1 LVWNRGVFFFGIEA
15 AAVLAGNLPSPCI
28 TTVHLHPAR
37 FRFYHPQLPFVF
49 IAFTGKTGELQMKI
63 YLDVCCLCRPFD
75 ARTHPR
81 IHLEMEAIVA
91 ILDRCRSG
99 WDLVSS
105 DVISYEILQ
114 IRDQRRLLNIRK
126 ILALAKETVEW
137 DDWLEGRAAELAVAG
152 IDAMDALHI
161 ACAEQAG
168 ALFLTTDDA
177 IIKTIKTTGI
187 NISVRVCN
195 PVEWY
200 LEVKDS

>member
-1 LVWNRGVFFFGIEA
+1 
-15 AAVLAGNLPSPCI
+15 
-28 TTVHLHPAR
+28 
-37 FRFYHPQLPFVF
+37 
-49 IAFTGKTGELQMKI
+49 MKI
-63 YLDVCCLCRPFD
+63 YMDVCCLCRPFD

-99 WDLVSS
+99 WNLVSS

-114 IRDQRRLLNIRK
+114 LRDPKRLMNVRK
-126 ILALAKETVEW
+126 ILALAKETVAW
-137 DDWLEGRAAELAVAG
+137 DDRLEIRAEEIASTG

-161 ACAEQAG
+161 ASAEQAG

-177 IIKTIKTTGI
+177 VIKTIKTGGI

-195 PVEWY
+195 PVDLY
-200 LEVKDS
+200 LEVKDP

>member
-1 LVWNRGVFFFGIEA
+1 
-15 AAVLAGNLPSPCI
+15 
-28 TTVHLHPAR
+28 
-37 FRFYHPQLPFVF
+37 
-49 IAFTGKTGELQMKI
+49 MKI
-63 YLDVCCLCRPFD
+63 YMDVCCLCRPFD

-99 WDLVSS
+99 WDLVSG

-114 IRDQRRLLNIRK
+114 IRDPRKLMNVRR
-126 ILALAKETVEW
+126 ILALAKETVAW
-137 DDWLEGRAAELAVAG
+137 DDRLEIRAAELADNG

-161 ACAEQAG
+161 ASAEEAG

-177 IIKTIKTTGI
+177 VIKTIKATGI

-195 PVEWY
+195 PVDLY

>member
-1 LVWNRGVFFFGIEA
+1 M
-15 AAVLAGNLPSPCI
+15 
-28 TTVHLHPAR
+28 AR
-37 FRFYHPQLPFVF
+37 TASASSRIFLFWRLSN
-49 IAFTGKTGELQMKI
+49 G
-63 YLDVCCLCRPFD
+63 LCRPFD

-91 ILDRCRSG
+91 ILDRCRYG

-126 ILALAKETVEW
+126 ILALAKETVVW
-137 DDWLEGRAAELAVAG
+137 DDRLEGRAAGFADAG

-161 ACAEQAG
+161 ASAEQAG

-177 IIKTIKTTGI
+177 VIKTIKTTGI

-200 LEVKDS
+200 LDVKDS

>member
-1 LVWNRGVFFFGIEA
+1 
-15 AAVLAGNLPSPCI
+15 
-28 TTVHLHPAR
+28 
-37 FRFYHPQLPFVF
+37 
-49 IAFTGKTGELQMKI
+49 
-63 YLDVCCLCRPFD
+63 
-75 ARTHPR
+75 
-81 IHLEMEAIVA
+81 MEAIVA
-91 ILDRCRSG
+91 ILERCRSG

-126 ILALAKETVEW
+126 ILALAKEMVEW
-137 DDWLEGRAAELAVAG
+137 DDRLEGRAAEFAMAG
-152 IDAMDALHI
+152 IDAMDALHL
-161 ACAEQAG
+161 ASAEQAG

-177 IIKTIKTTGI
+177 IIKTIKTAGI